1 MSRPIPFSEPPY
13 LCGLP
18 SAYYTASH
26 LRWQQA
32 CRAFITDNLSQYA
45 MDWER
50 EEMVPAHVFD
60 AFAKANMLIPSL
72 PAPLPVSWLK
82 KLGIHDIL
90 GVVKVEEWDYIHTAI
105 FCDEMSRS
113 GLAGPGASLTTGMA
127 FGVPP
132 LLKYGSPGLQERFL
146 PDLLLGRQRTCLA
159 ITEPGAGSDV
169 ANIET
174 TAEKTEDGKFY
185 VINGTKK
192 WSLSVEESA
201 LHTMLTVF

>member
-1 MSRPIPFSEPPY
+1 
-13 LCGLP
+13 
-18 SAYYTASH
+18 
-26 LRWQQA
+26 
-32 CRAFITDNLSQYA
+32 

-50 EEMVPAHVFD
+50 EGAVPPHVFD
-60 AFAKANMLIPSL
+60 TFAKANMLIPTL
-72 PAPLPVSWLK
+72 PAPLPVEWLK

-90 GVVKVEEWDYIHTAI
+90 GVVKVDEWDYLHTGI
-105 FCDEMSRS
+105 FSDEMSRS
-113 GLAGPGASLTTGMA
+113 GLAGPGASLTTGIA

-132 LLKYGSPGLQERFL
+132 LLKYGSKELQERFL
-146 PDLLLGRQRTCLA
+146 PDLLLGRKRTCIA

-192 WSLSVEESA
+192 WLIVNEEYV
-201 LHTMLTVF
+201 L

>member
-1 MSRPIPFSEPPY
+1 
-13 LCGLP
+13 
-18 SAYYTASH
+18 
-26 LRWQQA
+26 
-32 CRAFITDNLSQYA
+32 

-50 EEMVPAHVFD
+50 EGTVPTHVFD
-60 AFAKANMLIPSL
+60 TFAKANMLIPNL
-72 PAPLPVSWLK
+72 PAPLPISWLK
-82 KLGIHDIL
+82 ELGVHDIL
-90 GVVKVEEWDYIHTAI
+90 GVVKVEEWDYIHTGI

-132 LLKYGSPGLQERFL
+132 ILKFGSPELQERFL
-146 PDLLLGRQRTCLA
+146 PDLLLGRKRTCIA

-192 WSLSVEESA
+192 WSLCLVDNA
-201 LHTMLTVF
+201 LRAVLTEFQDY

>member
-1 MSRPIPFSEPPY
+1 
-13 LCGLP
+13 
-18 SAYYTASH
+18 
-26 LRWQQA
+26 
-32 CRAFITDNLSQYA
+32 

-50 EEMVPAHVFD
+50 EETVPSHVFD
-60 AFAKANMLIPSL
+60 TFAKANMLIPSL
-72 PAPLPVSWLK
+72 PAPLPVEWLK
-82 KLGIHDIL
+82 KLGIGDIL

-132 LLKYGSPGLQERFL
+132 MIEFGSQALQEKFL
-146 PDLLLGRQRTCLA
+146 PDLLLGSKRTCIA

-174 TAEKTEDGKFY
+174 TAEKTQDGKFY
-185 VINGTKK
+185 VINGSKK
-192 WSLSVEESA
+192 WSLCLEENV
-201 LHTMLTVF
+201 LHAVLTMFQDHQRYLVSSLYDGCPNLWSRTRRLISPHCPSSRLPGRQHAAS